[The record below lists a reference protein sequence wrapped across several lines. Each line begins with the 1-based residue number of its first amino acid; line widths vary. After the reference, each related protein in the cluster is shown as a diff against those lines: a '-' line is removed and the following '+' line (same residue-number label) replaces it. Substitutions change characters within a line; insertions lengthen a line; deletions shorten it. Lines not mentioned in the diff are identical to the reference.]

1 MDIISIIKKKGEM
14 QELSREEIRHFVK
27 SYNKKGGVT
36 QAQAAALFAYIY
48 ENGMTVDE
56 IAELVR
62 VMVDTGDVLNLS
74 AISPNIVDKHSTGGV
89 GDKVTLLLMPIA
101 ACLGVP
107 FAKIS
112 GRTLGGSSGTIDKLE
127 SIPGF
132 TADIPQNEFIEI
144 IKKYGVG
151 ILNQNMNFVPVES
164 KMYKL
169 RNELGFSDSLPLI
182 AASLLSLKM
191 ATGANKFI
199 FEIACG
205 PGTYINNMEKAKKLA
220 RLLKE
225 VGKKLDKEVVSVV
238 TLLNEPLGYAIGH
251 NLEIEETVDSL
262 KGKIAPDLLSVVE
275 TISAEMLHMVD
286 PSTNLKDNIE
296 KVRKVIDSNEAY
308 EKFEELV
315 EAQHG
320 DISYLG
326 LGENFRK
333 SRYIMPVFSESSG
346 YILSIDADMVGSI
359 ARYLGAGRMN
369 DEKEINREAGIVLTK
384 KVGDKVESGEA
395 VAYIHTDDE
404 DKVLSASK
412 NLQDAFKFTKNKSDI
427 PKSRIIEIV

>member
-1 MDIISIIKKKGEM
+1 M
-14 QELSREEIRHFVK
+14 
-27 SYNKKGGVT
+27 
-36 QAQAAALFAYIY
+36 
-48 ENGMTVDE
+48 
-56 IAELVR
+56 
-62 VMVDTGDVLNLS
+62 
-74 AISPNIVDKHSTGGV
+74 
-89 GDKVTLLLMPIA
+89 
-101 ACLGVP
+101 
-107 FAKIS
+107 
-112 GRTLGGSSGTIDKLE
+112 
-127 SIPGF
+127 
-132 TADIPQNEFIEI
+132 
-144 IKKYGVG
+144 
-151 ILNQNMNFVPVES
+151 
-164 KMYKL
+164 
-169 RNELGFSDSLPLI
+169 
-182 AASLLSLKM
+182 
-191 ATGANKFI
+191 
-199 FEIACG
+199 
-205 PGTYINNMEKAKKLA
+205 
-220 RLLKE
+220 
-225 VGKKLDKEVVSVV
+225 
-238 TLLNEPLGYAIGH
+238 NEPLGYAIGH

-333 SRYIMPVFSESSG
+333 SRFIMPVFSESSG
-346 YILSIDADMVGSI
+346 YILSIDSDMVGSI

-412 NLQDAFKFTKNKSDI
+412 NLQDAFKFTKNKSEI

>member
-14 QELSREEIRHFVK
+14 KELNRDEIRHFVK
-27 SYNKKGGVT
+27 GFNKGDIT
-36 QAQAAALFAYIY
+36 RAQAAALFAYIY

-56 IAELVR
+56 VAELVR
-62 VMVDTGDVLNLS
+62 VMVDTGDTLDLS
-74 AISPNIVDKHSTGGV
+74 SISPNIVDKHSTGGV

-112 GRTLGGSSGTIDKLE
+112 GRSFGGSSGTIDKLE

-132 TADIPQNEFIEI
+132 TGDIPKEEFETI
-144 IKKYGVG
+144 IKNYGVG
-151 ILNQNMNFVPVES
+151 ILNQNMNFVPVEG

-169 RNELGFSDSLPLI
+169 RNELGFFDSLPLI

-199 FEIACG
+199 FEITCG
-205 PGTYINNMEKAKKLA
+205 PGTYINNLEKGRKLA
-220 RLLKE
+220 KLLKE
-225 VGKKLDKEVVSVV
+225 VGKKLNKEVVSVI
-238 TLLNEPLGYAIGH
+238 TLLNEPIGYAIGH

-262 KGKIAPDLLSVVE
+262 KGKIAPDLLSVIE
-275 TISAEMLHMVD
+275 TIAGEMLHMVD
-286 PSTNLKDNIE
+286 PTTTLKDNME

-308 EKFEELV
+308 DRFEELI

-320 DISYLG
+320 NISYLG

-359 ARYLGAGRMN
+359 ARYLGAGRMKE
-369 DEKEINREAGIVLTK
+369 EKDINREAGIVLTK

-412 NLQDAFKFTKNKSDI
+412 NLQDAFKFTNNKSEI
-427 PKSRIIEIV
+427 PKSRVIEVI

>member
-151 ILNQNMNFVPVES
+151 ILNQNMNFVPVEG

-296 KVRKVIDSNEAY
+296 KVRKVIESNEAY

-384 KVGDKVESGEA
+384 KVGDRVESGEA

-412 NLQDAFKFTKNKSDI
+412 NLQDAFNFTKNKSDI

>member
-1 MDIISIIKKKGEM
+1 MDINSIIKKKGEM
-14 QELSREEIRHFVK
+14 KELNRDEIRHFVMG
-27 SYNKKGGVT
+27 YNKKGVS

-56 IAELVR
+56 VAELVR
-62 VMVDTGDVLNLS
+62 AMVDTGDTLNLS
-74 AISPNIVDKHSTGGV
+74 SISPNIVDKHSTGGV

-132 TADIPQNEFIEI
+132 TADIPKSEFQEI
-144 IKKYGVG
+144 IQNYGVG
-151 ILNQNMNFVPVES
+151 ILNQNMNFVPIEG

-169 RNELGFSDSLPLI
+169 RNELGFQDSLPLI
-182 AASLLSLKM
+182 ASSLLSLKM

-205 PGTYINNMEKAKKLA
+205 PGTYINDLEKARKLA

-225 VGKKLDKEVVSVV
+225 VGKKLNKEVVSVI

-251 NLEIEETVDSL
+251 NLEIEETADSL

-275 TISAEMLHMVD
+275 TMAGEMLLMVD
-286 PSTNLKDNIE
+286 PTTNLKDNIE

-308 EKFEELV
+308 DKFEELI

-320 DISYLG
+320 NISYLG

-333 SRYIMPVFSESSG
+333 SRYIMPVFSDSSG
-346 YILSIDADMVGSI
+346 YILSIDADMVGSL
-359 ARYLGAGRMN
+359 ARYLGAGRMKE
-369 DEKEINREAGIVLTK
+369 EKDINREAGIVLTK

-404 DKVLSASK
+404 SKVLSASK
-412 NLQDAFKFTKNKSDI
+412 NLQDAFKFTNNKSEI

>member
-151 ILNQNMNFVPVES
+151 ILNQNMNFVPVEG

-205 PGTYINNMEKAKKLA
+205 PGTYINNMDKAKKLA

-296 KVRKVIDSNEAY
+296 KVRKVIESNEAY

-384 KVGDKVESGEA
+384 KVGDRVESGEA

-412 NLQDAFKFTKNKSDI
+412 NLQDAFNFTKNKSDI

>member
-14 QELSREEIRHFVK
+14 KELNRDEIRHFIK
-27 SYNKKGGVT
+27 GYNKGEIT

-48 ENGMTVDE
+48 ENGKTVDE
-56 IAELVR
+56 VAELVR
-62 VMVDTGDVLNLS
+62 VMVDTGDTLDLS
-74 AISPNIVDKHSTGGV
+74 SISPNIVDKHSTGGV

-112 GRTLGGSSGTIDKLE
+112 GRTFGGSSGTIDKLE

-132 TADIPQNEFIEI
+132 TGDIPKEEFETI
-144 IKKYGVG
+144 IKNYGVG
-151 ILNQNMNFVPVES
+151 ILNQNMNFVPVEG
-164 KMYKL
+164 KMYRL

-199 FEIACG
+199 FEITCG
-205 PGTYINNMEKAKKLA
+205 PGTYINNLEKGRKLA
-220 RLLKE
+220 KLLKE
-225 VGKKLDKEVVSVV
+225 VGKKLNKEVVSVI
-238 TLLNEPLGYAIGH
+238 TLLNEPIGYAIGH

-262 KGKIAPDLLSVVE
+262 KGKIAPDLLSVIE
-275 TISAEMLHMVD
+275 TIAGEMLHMVD
-286 PSTNLKDNIE
+286 PTTTLKDNME
-296 KVRKVIDSNEAY
+296 KVRKVIDSNDAY
-308 EKFEELV
+308 DRFEELI

-320 DISYLG
+320 NISYLG

-359 ARYLGAGRMN
+359 ARYLGAGRMKE
-369 DEKEINREAGIVLTK
+369 EKDINREAGIVLTK

-412 NLQDAFKFTKNKSDI
+412 NLQDAFKFTNNKSEI
-427 PKSRIIEIV
+427 PKSRVIEVI

>member
-1 MDIISIIKKKGEM
+1 MDINSIIKKKGEM
-14 QELSREEIRHFVK
+14 KELNRDEIRHFVMGY
-27 SYNKKGGVT
+27 SKKGVT

-56 IAELVR
+56 VAELVR
-62 VMVDTGDVLNLS
+62 AMVDTGDTLDLS
-74 AISPNIVDKHSTGGV
+74 SISPNIVDKHSTGGV

-132 TADIPQNEFIEI
+132 TADIPKSEFQQIIQN
-144 IKKYGVG
+144 YGVG
-151 ILNQNMNFVPVES
+151 ILNQNMNFVPVEG

-169 RNELGFSDSLPLI
+169 RNELGFQDSLPLI
-182 AASLLSLKM
+182 ASSLLSLKM

-205 PGTYINNMEKAKKLA
+205 PGTYINDLEKARKLA

-225 VGKKLDKEVVSVV
+225 VGKKLNKEVVSVI

-275 TISAEMLHMVD
+275 TMAGEMLHMVD
-286 PSTNLKDNIE
+286 PTTNLKDNIE

-308 EKFEELV
+308 DKFEELI

-320 DISYLG
+320 NISYLG

-346 YILSIDADMVGSI
+346 YILSIDADMVGSL
-359 ARYLGAGRMN
+359 ARYLGAGRMKE
-369 DEKEINREAGIVLTK
+369 EKDINREAGIVLTK

-404 DKVLSASK
+404 SKVLSASK
-412 NLQDAFKFTKNKSDI
+412 NLQDAFKFTNNKAEI

>member
-151 ILNQNMNFVPVES
+151 ILNQNMNFVPVEG

-384 KVGDKVESGEA
+384 KVGDRVESGEA

>member
-14 QELSREEIRHFVK
+14 KELNRDEIRHFVK
-27 SYNKKGGVT
+27 GYNKGEIT

-56 IAELVR
+56 VAELVR
-62 VMVDTGDVLNLS
+62 VMVDTGDTLDLS
-74 AISPNIVDKHSTGGV
+74 SISPNIVDKHSTGGV

-112 GRTLGGSSGTIDKLE
+112 GRTFGGSSGTIDKLE

-132 TADIPQNEFIEI
+132 TGDIPKEEFETI
-144 IKKYGVG
+144 IKNYGVG
-151 ILNQNMNFVPVES
+151 ILNQNMNFVPVEG
-164 KMYKL
+164 KMYRL

-199 FEIACG
+199 FEITCG
-205 PGTYINNMEKAKKLA
+205 PGTYINNLEKGRKLA
-220 RLLKE
+220 KLLKE
-225 VGKKLDKEVVSVV
+225 VGKKLNKEVVSVI
-238 TLLNEPLGYAIGH
+238 TLLNEPIGYAIGH

-275 TISAEMLHMVD
+275 TIAGEMLHMVD
-286 PSTNLKDNIE
+286 PTTTLKDNME
-296 KVRKVIDSNEAY
+296 KVKRVIDSNDAY
-308 EKFEELV
+308 DRFEELI

-320 DISYLG
+320 NISYLG

-346 YILSIDADMVGSI
+346 YILSIDMVGSI
-359 ARYLGAGRMN
+359 ARYLGAGRMKE
-369 DEKEINREAGIVLTK
+369 EKDINREAGIVLTK

-412 NLQDAFKFTKNKSDI
+412 NLQDAFKFTNNKSDI
-427 PKSRIIEIV
+427 PKSRVIEVV